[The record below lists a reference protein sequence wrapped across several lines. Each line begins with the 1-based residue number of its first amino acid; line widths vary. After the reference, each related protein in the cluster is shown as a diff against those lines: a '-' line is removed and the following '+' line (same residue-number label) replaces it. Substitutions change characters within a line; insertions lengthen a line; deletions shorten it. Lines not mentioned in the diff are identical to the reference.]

1 MSVSET
7 KPAERATEEDE
18 KKGGKKGKKEEEQI
32 AKYRQLLQSIQDKDR
47 KEKDKD
53 MEMEITWVP
62 GMSVQH
68 GTEDGCSRVVSCR
81 VVSVLMCVC
90 LIFLLFRVKGER

>member
-81 VVSVLMCVC
+81 VGADVCVFDFFAF
-90 LIFLLFRVKGER
+90 IYQG